1 MGETIFGICIGIA
14 FVVIG
19 ILNRKG
25 NISMMHS
32 YHRKRVSEEDK
43 IPFGK
48 LVGNGTITIGLTLV
62 VYGVILIAHDL
73 TKIEILKTIGLIVLI
88 CGFSIG
94 LIIIFYALKKYN
106 KGIF

>member
-62 VYGVILIAHDL
+62 FYGIILIVHDL
-73 TKIEILKTIGLIVLI
+73 SKIDILKTIGLIVLI

>member
-62 VYGVILIAHDL
+62 VYGVILIVHDL

>member
-62 VYGVILIAHDL
+62 VYGIILIVHDL
-73 TKIEILKTIGLIVLI
+73 TKIGILETIGLIVLI

-106 KGIF
+106 KGVW

>member
-62 VYGVILIAHDL
+62 VYGAILIVHDL
-73 TKIEILKTIGLIVLI
+73 TKIEILKTIDLIVL
-88 CGFSIG
+88 
-94 LIIIFYALKKYN
+94 LP
-106 KGIF
+106 